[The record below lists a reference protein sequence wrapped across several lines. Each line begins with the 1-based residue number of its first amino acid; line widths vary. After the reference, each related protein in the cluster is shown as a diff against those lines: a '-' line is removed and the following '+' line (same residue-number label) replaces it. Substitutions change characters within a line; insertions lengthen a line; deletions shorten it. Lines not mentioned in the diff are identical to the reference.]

1 MKDTKK
7 QKRKVATIT
16 TVNDVLTED
25 NVRDAFARMVEEL
38 PNITDMVCIY
48 RDRNGETNWKTTA
61 EITIERVVSMLEI
74 VKHCILSESDEP
86 ENEER

>member
-1 MKDTKK
+1 MKGTKR
-7 QKRKVATIT
+7 QKRKVTTIT

-38 PNITDMVCIY
+38 PNITDMICIY
-48 RDRNGETNWKTTA
+48 RDRDGETNWKTTA

-74 VKHCILSESDEP
+74 VKHCILTDSGD
-86 ENEER
+86 ENEEEE